1 MKDIKWYWWALLIA
15 GGAAVLN
22 RQRIVGTLDA
32 IKLSNNFSLGEFIQT
47 ATGYDN
53 VPGEAEINN
62 LRALVQ
68 NVVQPFR
75 DYLNRIRPAGTPERK
90 IIPTSG
96 YRSPVVNAA
105 VGGSSTSDHMT
116 GRATDFKV
124 PGMTPQ
130 QVAEAMQK
138 SGLPFDQLII
148 YPTHVH
154 VSYKTPLRYMV
165 MTKLN
170 GLGGIDENGNEI
182 DV

>member
-1 MKDIKWYWWALLIA
+1 MKNIKWYWWALLIA

-22 RQRIVGTLDA
+22 RQRIVGNLNAIRLGTNFTLD
-32 IKLSNNFSLGEFIQT
+32 EFIQT

-53 VPGEAEINN
+53 VPGESEINN
-62 LRALVQ
+62 LRTLVQ
-68 NVVQPFR
+68 NVLQPFR
-75 DYLNRIRPAGTPERK
+75 DYLNRIRPAGTPERR
-90 IIPTSG
+90 IVPSSG
-96 YRSPVVNAA
+96 YRSPLVNAA

-116 GRATDFKV
+116 GRATDFSV
-124 PGMTPQ
+124 PGMTPNE
-130 QVAEAMQK
+130 VAEALKK

-165 MTKLN
+165 MTNLN
-170 GLGGIDENGNEI
+170 GLGGIDQYGNEI